1 MYSETNVNEV
11 FETDTIDTLKRTR
24 EELKDDDNSIVIVVT
39 KSTRDELLKFL
50 LNFDKTKSQNV
61 TVRPQQNQTSTEN
74 DTIDTWPDC

>member
-11 FETDTIDTLKRTR
+11 FETDTINTLKRTR

-61 TVRPQQNQTSTEN
+61 TVRP
-74 DTIDTWPDC
+74 